1 VKTGQQIP
9 PSEYRKLSDEELV
22 YRYAHRNEN
31 IAVNYLFD
39 RYGHLVF
46 GICMKYLN
54 EPQAA
59 KRTTEEIFI
68 KLLDDLKRFYIDQ
81 FKPWL
86 FKMVNSYCQMESQN
100 EVAVIN
106 NTIASTDINIENEIE
121 KDREYTPELL
131 NMAIKQLDV
140 SQRNCIELFYMEKM
154 NYIAISQKTTFTPQ
168 QIKTLIQKGKQN
180 LKLKLDSFNY
190 VRR

>member
-9 PSEYRKLSDEELV
+9 SSDYRKLSDEELI

-54 EPQAA
+54 EPLAA

-68 KLLDDLKRFYIDQ
+68 KLLDDLKHFYIDQ

-100 EVAVIN
+100 EVTVIN
-106 NTIASTDINIENEIE
+106 NTIASTNINIENEIE

-131 NMAIKQLDV
+131 NTAIKQLDV
-140 SQRNCIELFYMEKM
+140 SQRNCIELFYVEKM
-154 NYIAISQKTTFTPQ
+154 NYTAISQKTTYTPQ

>member
-1 VKTGQQIP
+1 MKTSQQIP
-9 PSEYRKLSDEELV
+9 SSEYRKLSDEELI

-31 IAVNYLFD
+31 IAVNYLFE

-46 GICMKYLN
+46 GICMKYIN
-54 EPQAA
+54 QPKTA

-68 KLLDDLKRFYIDQ
+68 KLLDDLKRFYIDE

-86 FKMVNSYCQMESQN
+86 FKMVNNYCRMQSQN
-100 EVAVIN
+100 EVTIIN

-121 KDREYTPELL
+121 KHGDYTPELL
-131 NMAIKQLDV
+131 NMAIKQLEIV
-140 SQRNCIELFYMEKM
+140 QRNCIELFYIEKM
-154 NYIAISQKTTFTPQ
+154 NYAAISQKTTYTPQ
-168 QIKTLIQKGKQN
+168 QVKSLIQKGKQN